1 MKEQQ
6 QTDII
11 IPLLS
16 PVRIILISI
25 FDLYATLLI
34 GLDYHPALSQCER
47 SYKAGQRLAGKKF
60 ARPPPIKTDSVERG
74 IPTAEQL
81 SSPGRRAWEGRESH
95 PHRGNTV
102 IIASGS
108 INLVHLA
115 FPLMLNWS
123 SFEWSM
129 DSLKGITRG

>member
-1 MKEQQ
+1 MYSVTSAFDWTVKEQQ

-60 ARPPPIKTDSVERG
+60 ARPPPSKQIVLKGESLLPSNCLLCAGERG
-74 IPTAEQL
+74 QAGKAIPT
-81 SSPGRRAWEGRESH
+81 G
-95 PHRGNTV
+95 
-102 IIASGS
+102 
-108 INLVHLA
+108 
-115 FPLMLNWS
+115 
-123 SFEWSM
+123 
-129 DSLKGITRG
+129 GIQ